1 MKMSK
6 EQVEKDFLD
15 YKARKKDLVINDSE
29 IKLANFRKATR
40 PVQRAALLA
49 QRKIKGQTVDVYG
62 NKDYKIPKGRSVTFV
77 VSHIGKFDYEIVN
90 EQIKEQFYVMA
101 SDYRN
106 MHGNMNE
113 TMMEWFG
120 VWYVDELSKEDR
132 FYTGEVNKK
141 TLNDGYHT
149 MILSEGT
156 WNISENE
163 IIYDTH
169 FGAVD
174 GAMSTNSLILPI
186 SVEQY
191 GNHFVVNFG
200 EFFDP
205 TIMAKEI
212 SFSLGSYKNY
222 NELDE
227 NDELENDLKL
237 LIKTETNTVM
247 RDMLATLKWEI
258 WEKKGVEKRST
269 IPINYW
275 DEFIKDRV
283 AEWPGYSMQEQIDS
297 VVHTKEK
304 KLHEEILRDLEE
316 FYELDPSFFFAS
328 TNRFNNY
335 LEVKKHIDEIVESL
349 KEYRSSLPEDKP
361 MSQKLTEYKELK
373 RNIGK

>member
-1 MKMSK
+1 MLTK
-6 EQVEKDFLD
+6 EQIEKDFQD
-15 YKARKKDLVINDSE
+15 YKEQKKEIVLNDLP
-29 IKLANFRKATR
+29 IKNHLFRKITI
-40 PVQRAALLA
+40 PVQRKALLA
-49 QRKIKGQTVDVYG
+49 QRIKKGQTVDVYG

-141 TLNDGYHT
+141 TLRDGYHT
-149 MILSEGT
+149 MVLSEGT

-186 SVEQY
+186 SIEQY
-191 GNHFVVNFG
+191 DKHFVVNFG

-205 TIMAKEI
+205 TVVANDLSCYWE
-212 SFSLGSYKNY
+212 SYKGY
-222 NELDE
+222 LELDDK
-227 NDELENDLKL
+227 NPLESELKL
-237 LIKTETNTVM
+237 LIKFVTNKMM
-247 RDMLATLKWEI
+247 RDMLASLKYEI
-258 WEKKGVEKRST
+258 WEKKGIECRKG
-269 IPINYW
+269 IPKDYW
-275 DEFIKDRV
+275 KNFVQERV
-283 AEWPGYSMQEQIDS
+283 NEWPGYSMQEQIDS
-297 VVHTKEK
+297 VVLTKEK
-304 KLHEEILRDLEE
+304 ELHQCVLKDMEKY
-316 FYELDPSFFFAS
+316 YEMDPWFFKT
-328 TNRFNNY
+328 TNERYANY
-335 LEVKKHIDEIVESL
+335 LNVSEHIEEYVKELENYRANL
-349 KEYRSSLPEDKP
+349 KEDKP
-361 MSQKLTEYKELK
+361 ISERLEEYKQRKLK
-373 RNIGK
+373 